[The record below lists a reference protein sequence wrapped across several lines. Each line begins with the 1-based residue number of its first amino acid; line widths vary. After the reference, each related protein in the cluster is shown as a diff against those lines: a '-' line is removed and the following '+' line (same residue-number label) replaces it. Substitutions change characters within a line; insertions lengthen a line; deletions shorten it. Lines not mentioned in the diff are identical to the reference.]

1 MLCERDLG
9 FALQQQQLARLSK
22 TQHLVQSNGGIVVRY
37 HLQQELLV
45 ALGGEHRYHPIEHC
59 PADAAST
66 VFGKDRRSGIVNGAL
81 AFPRP
86 KAVER
91 KPDRTLVVKAS
102 GGPVQI
108 YVVERDVILEL
119 TFGQLEL
126 DDVIGE
132 TGHERFMYY
141 AELVGAEQP
150 VFKGGVFVCRKHLL
164 KFGALGCL
172 AKSITKIEQSRRK
185 MQVLLADEY
194 GFCFGV
200 ERAVDMVEDALGEGE
215 TVRSLGPLIHNEQEM
230 ARLGSQGVTTISD
243 PVQIKRGET
252 AVIRAHG
259 VTPEIQ
265 RELEEKASKVVDATC
280 PFVTRVQK
288 LAARA
293 AEQDR
298 HVIIVGSP
306 DHPEMIGVKGYAP
319 NHAFV
324 IRDESE
330 VAALPQLRNPLV
342 VSQTTIKAKTFFD
355 TAEAIKT
362 KTDDE
367 VQVVNTICS
376 ATRDRQDAA
385 RALAGMV
392 DAFYIIGGRHS
403 SNSVKLLAVCKEQCE
418 KSFLIETEDEI
429 DPDDIS
435 GANRVGVTAG
445 ASTPEWLIQKIVKH
459 LETLGRQNELA
470 LK

>member
-1 MLCERDLG
+1 
-9 FALQQQQLARLSK
+9 
-22 TQHLVQSNGGIVVRY
+22 
-37 HLQQELLV
+37 
-45 ALGGEHRYHPIEHC
+45 
-59 PADAAST
+59 
-66 VFGKDRRSGIVNGAL
+66 
-81 AFPRP
+81 
-86 KAVER
+86 
-91 KPDRTLVVKAS
+91 
-102 GGPVQI
+102 
-108 YVVERDVILEL
+108 
-119 TFGQLEL
+119 
-126 DDVIGE
+126 
-132 TGHERFMYY
+132 
-141 AELVGAEQP
+141 
-150 VFKGGVFVCRKHLL
+150 
-164 KFGALGCL
+164 
-172 AKSITKIEQSRRK
+172 

-230 ARLGSQGVTTISD
+230 ARLGVQGVTTISD

-293 AEQDR
+293 AEEDR

-330 VAALPQLRNPLV
+330 VAALPRLRNPLV

-367 VQVVNTICS
+367 VQIVNTICS
-376 ATRDRQDAA
+376 ATRDRQDSA

-429 DPDDIS
+429 DPEDIE
-435 GANRVGVTAG
+435 GAERVGVTAG
-445 ASTPEWLIQKIVKH
+445 ASTPDWLIQKIVKH
-459 LETLGRQNELA
+459 LEALGRQNELA